1 VSLTHLAVHN
11 ARLYG
16 DKPAFVFGDR
26 SISFAAYNARVNRLV
41 QGLATRGVHR
51 GDRVAFLT
59 RNSFA
64 GLEVYGACEKG
75 GFVAAPLNF
84 RLTPRELA
92 PILDNLDP
100 HVVFVQSAY
109 FEVARELKEQLPARL
124 FVAMDG
130 DAPGGWTSIEELVA
144 DGVDIEPD
152 VAVSPDDV
160 AYLMSTSGTTGTPR
174 AAMLTHRGQWMNTSA
189 LALEMRLAPTDRHLA
204 IMPIYHVGGRA
215 IVLAH
220 MLRGCTVHLHD
231 GFDADLVA
239 RDIERDEITTLQVV
253 PTMVA
258 WLLDDRLSEA
268 NFSSLRLIWYAS
280 APMPVELLRRALKR
294 FGPIFI
300 QGYGQ
305 TESGPLATSLL
316 PEEHTPDRPG
326 AERLASA
333 GRAVPGVEVGISHD
347 DGSELPSG
355 GIGEIKIKS
364 PWIMAGYWRRPDMT
378 TEVLRDGWL
387 FTGDMGRMDDR
398 GYLYL
403 VDRKKDMIISGG
415 ENIYPREVEEVL
427 YAHSSVLEATVIGIP
442 DDVWG
447 ESVLALVVPRA
458 GANLTEDEVIIF
470 CRSKLARYKCPK
482 AVEFRSELPKTP
494 SGKILKRAL
503 REPYWSLQSG
513 VGGE

>member
-16 DKPAFVFGDR
+16 DKPAFLFDDQ

-41 QGLATRGVHR
+41 HGLAARGVHQ
-51 GDRVAFLT
+51 GDRVAFLA
-59 RNSFA
+59 RNSIA

-75 GFVAAPLNF
+75 GFVTAPLNF
-84 RLTPRELA
+84 RLTSRELA

-100 HVVFVQSAY
+100 HLVFVQSAY
-109 FEVARELKEQLPARL
+109 LEVALELREHLPARL

-130 DAPGGWTSIEELVA
+130 DGPEDWTSIEELVS
-144 DGVDIEPD
+144 DGVDVEPD
-152 VAVSPDDV
+152 VTVSPDDV
-160 AYLMSTSGTTGTPR
+160 AYLTSTSGTTGTPR
-174 AAMLTHRGQWMNTSA
+174 AAMLTHWGQWMNATA
-189 LALEMRLAPTDRHLA
+189 LALEMTLVPTDRHLA

-215 IVLAH
+215 VVLAH

-239 RDIERDEITTLQVV
+239 RDIERHEITTLQVV
-253 PTMVA
+253 PTLVA
-258 WLLDDRLSEA
+258 WPLDDRLKER

-280 APMPVELLRRALKR
+280 APMPVELLRRAIER

-316 PEEHTPDRPG
+316 PHEHTVDGPD

-333 GRAVPGVEVGISHD
+333 GRAVPGVEVAIAGG
-347 DGSELPSG
+347 DGSELLAG
-355 GIGEIKIKS
+355 DIGEIKIKS
-364 PWIMAGYWRRPDMT
+364 PWNMIGYWRQPDLSAQ
-378 TEVLRDGWL
+378 VLRDGWL
-387 FTGDMGRMDDR
+387 FTGDMARMDER
-398 GYLYL
+398 GYIYI

-415 ENIYPREVEEVL
+415 ENIYPREIEEIL
-427 YAHSSVLEATVIGIP
+427 YEHSSVLEATVIGVP

-447 ESVLALVVPRA
+447 ESVLALVVPTA
-458 GANLTEDEVIIF
+458 GATLTEDEVIDF
-470 CRSKLARYKCPK
+470 CRSRLAHYKCPK
-482 AVEFRSELPKTP
+482 AVEFRAELPKTAT
-494 SGKILKRAL
+494 GKILKRAL
-503 REPYWSLQSG
+503 REPYWSVQSG
-513 VGGE
+513 VGGG